1 MAQTNVN
8 LNPIIQIGN
17 TGAISTYLEPGL
29 IRGIAMVPTG
39 TTIPAAQMVNPSTFA
54 TYVNGKFIA
63 DSRPSRW
70 FGFMNLDA
78 FEDQTKDAS
87 NEDTGVLQT
96 EVFKYAPKYQFR
108 YMSNWGNYQEM
119 LSFNNTQQYDYF
131 FIDSNGSWLGCVDPT
146 GAGGLKAFSR
156 YQFFVKDAKRATDK
170 TANQYMLTVQGKNR
184 AQYNEGARY
193 YAANYD
199 IDSVA
204 MLQNVVM
211 QDVSSV
217 LGTPLSITTTTTA
230 VVTAKFGDDSADFIQ
245 TYVSALTAG
254 CFKAY
259 NLTTASAASIAS
271 ITCGSIVVSN
281 QTYWYAK
288 IVLSSAPTSGDVVQF
303 TLQAPSVVNGIIPNC
318 NVVVEIG
325 SLTQNGF
332 NAAVHTF

>member
-8 LNPIIQIGN
+8 LNPVVQIGN
-17 TGAISTYLEPGL
+17 TGSITTYLEQGL
-29 IRGIAMVPTG
+29 IRGIVLVPTG
-39 TTIPAAQMVNPSTFA
+39 AVIPATAMINPAAFN
-54 TYVNGKFIA
+54 TYVNAKFIA
-63 DSRPSRW
+63 DSRPTRW

-108 YMSNWGNYQEM
+108 YMTNWGNYQEA

-131 FIDSNGSWLGCVDPT
+131 FIDSNGSWIGCVDPT
-146 GAGGLKAFSR
+146 GAGGLKALSR
-156 YQFFVKDAKRATDK
+156 YQLFVKDAKRMTDK
-170 TANQYMLTVQGKNR
+170 TANQYMFTVQGKNR
-184 AQYNEGARY
+184 AQYNEGSRY

-211 QDVSSV
+211 QDVTAV
-217 LGTPLSITTTTTA
+217 LGTPLSIVTTTTK
-230 VVTAKFGDDSADFIQ
+230 VVIAKFGEDSADFIQ
-245 TYVSALTAG
+245 TYATVLTAG

-259 NLTTASAASIAS
+259 NLTTAAAATIASATFGSIAVA
-271 ITCGSIVVSN
+271 G

-303 TLQAPSVVNGIIPNC
+303 TLQAPSVVNGVIPNC

-332 NAAVHTF
+332 NAAVATF